1 VVKQGETR
9 GRGRPRKD
17 TAQNEGGTTA
27 SRETVATTQRQ
38 NADEEGQGEVTTMVN
53 YVAAT
58 TWWNSANG
66 RDADKELVLLRT
78 RSASPQ
84 PEDA

>member
-1 VVKQGETR
+1 MALNDGDTNARKET
-9 GRGRPRKD
+9 
-17 TAQNEGGTTA
+17 E
-27 SRETVATTQRQ
+27 ETTQRRKV
-38 NADEEGQGEVTTMVN
+38 DEEGQEAVTTMVN

-58 TWWNSANG
+58 TWWNSANQ
-66 RDADKELVLLRT
+66 RDADKEILLGT